1 MVLKDCHPS
10 LKHYK
15 KQTKRRGHVKIISGL
30 NILIHNLY
38 FPPVTISGIE
48 KRRPKRE
55 RTRLDDKMGAVL
67 PQASWDSR
75 DHKGGVQVHGGTV
88 LMLPP
93 G

>member
-1 MVLKDCHPS
+1 M
-10 LKHYK
+10 
-15 KQTKRRGHVKIISGL
+15 SGL